1 MRKSNFGM
9 LTEFML
15 AAAVVTIVA
24 ILIFNVNNDARDD
37 LYVLSATCNESS
49 GVLTGCPDGY
59 TATLDSDEAIAKVPS
74 NLSLLGTAVVFG
86 VILYVILRVIPKNAA
101 GGGF

>member
-24 ILIFNVNNDARDD
+24 ILIFNVNEDARDD
-37 LYVLSATCNESS
+37 FTENANCINGTDVGTCSAAYN
-49 GVLTGCPDGY
+49 
-59 TATLDSDEAIAKVPS
+59 ATLSGDAAIAKVPS
-74 NLSLLGTAVVFG
+74 NLSLLGTAIVFG
-86 VILYVILRVIPKNAA
+86 VILYVILRVIPSQSN
-101 GGGF
+101 GSGF

>member
-24 ILIFNVNNDARDD
+24 ILIFNVNEDARDD
-37 LYVLSATCNESS
+37 LYALTATCNTTSEIY
-49 GVLTGCPDGY
+49 TGCPGY
-59 TATLDSDEAIAKVPS
+59 AATLDSDEAIAKVPS

-86 VILYVILRVIPKNAA
+86 VILYVILRVIPSQAN

>member
-24 ILIFNVNNDARDD
+24 ILIFNVNDDARDD
-37 LYVLSATCNESS
+37 LYVLGAGCNETS
-49 GVLTGCPDGY
+49 GNVSLCSAGY
-59 TATLDSDEAIAKVPS
+59 TATISSDQAIAKVPS

-86 VILYVILRVIPKNAA
+86 VILYVILRVIPSQAN
-101 GGGF
+101 GQGF

>member
-24 ILIFNVNNDARDD
+24 ILIFNVNEDARDD
-37 LYVLSATCNESS
+37 FGETQACIVN
-49 GVLTGCPDGY
+49 GTGCGSAWN
-59 TATLDSDEAIAKVPS
+59 ATLDSDQAVAKVPS
-74 NLSLLGTAVVFG
+74 NLSLLGTAIVFG
-86 VILYVILRVIPKNAA
+86 VILYVILRVIPSRATSS
-101 GGGF
+101 GGF